1 MASITDHAMTTDA
14 PQVPP
19 VPPVPDTPEAESPK
33 QAKSPDAVDPRALL
47 TMLQAA
53 SVTFRDYKPV
63 ALRIDKAVGERF
75 PDVDRKVV
83 RAAMRIHTAST
94 RYLKS
99 LEKATHRFDLEGNE
113 NGDVSEE
120 HRAHAAQTLKERF
133 AEVARKKREK
143 QKLDELRQREEEAER
158 RKAEK
163 LQQLVGRFSK
173 S

>member
-1 MASITDHAMTTDA
+1 MTTDA
-14 PQVPP
+14 PQVPDL
-19 VPPVPDTPEAESPK
+19 PPAPDAPEAESHNR
-33 QAKSPDAVDPRALL
+33 ARSPDAVDPRALL

-53 SVTFRDYKPV
+53 SVTFREYKPV

-75 PDVDRKVV
+75 PEIDRKVV
-83 RAAMRIHTAST
+83 RAAMRIHTTST

-99 LEKATHRFDLEGNE
+99 MEKATHRFDLDGNE
-113 NGDVSEE
+113 SGEVSEE

-133 AEVARKKREK
+133 AESARKKREK
-143 QKLDELRQREEEAER
+143 QKQDELRQREEEAER

-173 S
+173 Q

>member
-1 MASITDHAMTTDA
+1 MTDLEMTTDT
-14 PQVPP
+14 PQQPDVP
-19 VPPVPDTPEAESPK
+19 VVPDAPTTDPTK
-33 QAKSPDAVDPRALL
+33 QVKAVVAIDPRALL
-47 TMLQAA
+47 ALLQA
-53 SVTFRDYKPV
+53 SSITFRDYKPV

-83 RAAMRIHTAST
+83 RAAMRIHTTST

-99 LEKATHRFDLEGNE
+99 MEKATHRFDLDGNE
-113 NGDVSEE
+113 SGEVSEE
-120 HRAHAAQTLKERF
+120 HRTHAAQTLKERF
-133 AEVARKKREK
+133 AESARKQREK
-143 QKLDELRQREEEAER
+143 QKLDEQRQREEEAER